1 MSQYYDRYNQ
11 FKVNGTYKPLP
22 FIKIKSKSTD
32 KQVEYLVDRD
42 RLDKLSQEYYGSPYY
57 GWLILL
63 ANPQFGGLEFN
74 IVDQSII
81 VIPYPFDESLQQYI
95 NEVNNYKKFY
105 GI

>member
-11 FKVNGTYKPLP
+11 FRVNGTYKPLP
-22 FIKIKSKSTD
+22 FIKIESKSTD

>member
-22 FIKIKSKSTD
+22 FIKIESKSTD

-81 VIPYPFDESLQQYI
+81 VIPYPFNDSLQQYI

>member
-22 FIKIKSKSTD
+22 FIKIESKSTD
-32 KQVEYLVDRD
+32 KQVEYIVDRD

-57 GWLILL
+57 GWLILS

-74 IVDQSII
+74 IVDRSII
-81 VIPYPFDESLQQYI
+81 VIPYPFNDSLQQYI

>member
-22 FIKIKSKSTD
+22 FIKIESKSTD

-42 RLDKLSQEYYGSPYY
+42 RLDKLSQEYYGAPYY
-57 GWLILL
+57 GWLILS

-74 IVDQSII
+74 ILDQSII
-81 VIPYPFDESLQQYI
+81 VIPYPFNDSLQQYI